1 MVRQTL
7 KEIYGREFEELNGA
21 EESGSAGEEATN
33 DQSMHIKNP
42 SKNFYMCTTC
52 GYRGNTSRGVK
63 QHGKMHLNARE
74 HFAIINTTPLKPYL
88 VYNSLE
94 DVNLASNSASYDST
108 HGGGGVK
115 REIVESDESD
125 EVKKTSHNNVESSG
139 EIVTNTTATTT
150 TATTTSSQHPFTK
163 KARLL
168 EYNANLRNQN
178 RQQQEDEES
187 EDDQDDSSAEQI
199 KIERPQTFCHKCS
212 TQFRQFS
219 SFLAHKKFYCKDD

>member
-21 EESGSAGEEATN
+21 EESGSAGEEATS

-94 DVNLASNSASYDST
+94 DVNLASNSASNYDST
-108 HGGGGVK
+108 HGGGVK
-115 REIVESDESD
+115 RELVESDESD
-125 EVKKTSHNNVESSG
+125 EVKKTSHNTVEISG
-139 EIVTNTTATTT
+139 EIVTNTTTTT
-150 TATTTSSQHPFTK
+150 TATTTTSSQHPFTK

-168 EYNANLRNQN
+168 EYNATLRNQN
-178 RQQQEDEES
+178 RQQEDEES
-187 EDDQDDSSAEQI
+187 DDDQDDSSAEQI
-199 KIERPQTFCHKCS
+199 NIELPQTFCHKCS
-212 TQFRQFS
+212 TQFRLFS
-219 SFLAHKKFYCKDD
+219 NFLAHKKFYCKDD